1 MCDNNSKAKAGV
13 ISATASCPRIISYKN
28 FAFAP
33 AAGVVPGKV
42 L

>member
-13 ISATASCPRIISYKN
+13 ISATVSWPRIISFKN
-28 FAFAP
+28 FALAP
-33 AAGVVPGKV
+33 AAGVVPGNV